1 MSENMYIEIAYVW
14 ICVCP
19 PLQPPFLAD
28 EMTHSARRII
38 TLIVDAIIHCVD
50 LFDWFP
56 ENIKCIITYVGVSQK
71 MGCSCRVKMTLKFVA
86 EKLHPFYTKSGL
98 FVDWKWFHPNPF

>member
-1 MSENMYIEIAYVW
+1 MFALHFCGRNQLLEFDRGYLNA
-14 ICVCP
+14 
-19 PLQPPFLAD
+19 FLAD

-98 FVDWKWFHPNPF
+98 FVD